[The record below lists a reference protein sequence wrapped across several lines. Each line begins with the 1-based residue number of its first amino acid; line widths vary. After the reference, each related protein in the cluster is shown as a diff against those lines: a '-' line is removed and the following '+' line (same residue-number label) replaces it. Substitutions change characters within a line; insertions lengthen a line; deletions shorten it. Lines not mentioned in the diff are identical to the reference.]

1 MIGMDEKVD
10 RILKDTMG
18 PEDYMMVL
26 RMLDVIDS
34 PSKNVKEDIRKIL
47 EETVNG

>member
-10 RILKDTMG
+10 KILRDTMG
-18 PEDYMMVL
+18 QEDYMMVIK
-26 RMLDVIDS
+26 MLGVIES

>member
-18 PEDYMMVL
+18 QEDYTMVL
-26 RMLDVIDS
+26 RMLDVIDG